1 MRLSN
6 DGAIPILKLWQMIK
20 TIVST
25 STAGLVCASD
35 AMLPS
40 TASGL
45 VNEFAECARAAKRGG
60 TATPYGCCSNQH
72 RPQPSQRR
80 LLIAYPDRSAQSFRS
95 CRRKP
100 AVSLPAVQLRGVDRP
115 PQGCSSV
122 RNRSRAGL
130 PRART
135 KDPRVRSQFAP
146 RFRRTID
153 IFEADNLPPRMR
165 CFLCGP
171 PDAAPQKSLGGPC

>member
-40 TASGL
+40 TANGL
-45 VNEFAECARAAKRGG
+45 VNEFVECARAAKRGG

-72 RPQPSQRR
+72 RSQPAPHR
-80 LLIAYPDRSAQSFRS
+80 LLITYPSDRLDRVGHVAVNLR
-95 CRRKP
+95 CR
-100 AVSLPAVQLRGVDRP
+100 LR
-115 PQGCSSV
+115 
-122 RNRSRAGL
+122 
-130 PRART
+130 
-135 KDPRVRSQFAP
+135 QFNYA
-146 RFRRTID
+146 T
-153 IFEADNLPPRMR
+153 
-165 CFLCGP
+165 
-171 PDAAPQKSLGGPC
+171 